1 MADGSWIKRT
11 KRLVHRAVREGG
23 GGGVGNGLDIHI
35 RVQVLFMFANIFA
48 FVTACS
54 SLFIYRSYTQLN
66 IVCLTGFQ
74 KFHLASN
81 WDSEPVPPPL
91 SYPFECECECYSQNV
106 WRIKISLELLQF
118 VNFAVH

>member
-11 KRLVHRAVREGG
+11 KRLVHRAGN
-23 GGGVGNGLDIHI
+23 GGVGAGVDIHI

-54 SLFIYRSYTQLN
+54 SLFIYRSSTQLN

-74 KFHLASN
+74 KFQLASN
-81 WDSEPVPPPL
+81 WDSEPVPP
-91 SYPFECECECYSQNV
+91 YPCECNCECECYSQNV